1 MKNQC
6 MGLINL
12 EKKGNPNIN
21 ILNYARARISILK
34 LLFRQS
40 SAQGQL
46 FHASQK

>member
-21 ILNYARARISILK
+21 ILNYDFLIYISLK
-34 LLFRQS
+34 
-40 SAQGQL
+40 
-46 FHASQK
+46 